1 MKHESNQK
9 MESVTLQ
16 PVPMEERKSWIDVAM
31 IQAGIL
37 ICVPSLMLGGMLAE
51 AMPMSQALLSGIV
64 GYLVTALLMV
74 VIGIIGSDIGVP
86 TCVVASGSFG
96 RQGSSKL
103 VSALFMISM
112 IGWFAVQNDVC
123 GSAFSNLLGQA
134 FGIALPVP
142 LSTAIWGVIML
153 ITAVYGIDALDKL
166 NKIAIPALIVV
177 TCIGCFMAV
186 SRFGLDNLYQPV
198 AQTMSFIDGVVL
210 TVSFMA
216 TGALNA
222 PDFTRYQRTR
232 KDTFLSS
239 VVGVMPAGVAMLV
252 LGAVMTRIAAQYD
265 ISLVFCDIGL
275 PVLGMLVLI
284 LATWTTNTT
293 NAYSAG
299 LNAVMVFGLAENKRS
314 AATVV
319 LGVIG
324 TALAVFG
331 IAGYFED
338 FLYLLGDTFMPIVGI
353 FIIDYWVLAR
363 GKAELYRFREG
374 WHWSGL
380 VALVCGFA
388 ATRLPFGISFI
399 NGMVVAAA
407 LYFVLELV
415 LRKPQ
420 AN

>member
-198 AQTMSFIDGVVL
+198 EQTMSFIDGVVL

>member
-186 SRFGLDNLYQPV
+186 SRFGLDNLYPPV
-198 AQTMSFIDGVVL
+198 EQTMSFIDGVVL

-331 IAGYFED
+331 IAGYFEN

>member
-186 SRFGLDNLYQPV
+186 SHFGLDNLYQPV
-198 AQTMSFIDGVVL
+198 EQTMSFIDGVVL

>member
-198 AQTMSFIDGVVL
+198 EQTMSFIDGVVL

-399 NGMVVAAA
+399 NSMVVAAA

>member
-1 MKHESNQK
+1 
-9 MESVTLQ
+9 
-16 PVPMEERKSWIDVAM
+16 
-31 IQAGIL
+31 
-37 ICVPSLMLGGMLAE
+37 ML
-51 AMPMSQALLSGIV
+51 
-64 GYLVTALLMV
+64 
-74 VIGIIGSDIGVP
+74 
-86 TCVVASGSFG
+86 
-96 RQGSSKL
+96 
-103 VSALFMISM
+103 
-112 IGWFAVQNDVC
+112 N
-123 GSAFSNLLGQA
+123 
-134 FGIALPVP
+134 
-142 LSTAIWGVIML
+142 
-153 ITAVYGIDALDKL
+153 TAVYGIDALDKL

-198 AQTMSFIDGVVL
+198 EQTMSFIDGVVL

-331 IAGYFED
+331 IAGYFEN

>member
-74 VIGIIGSDIGVP
+74 VIGISGSDIGVP

-198 AQTMSFIDGVVL
+198 EQTMSFFDGVVL

>member
-198 AQTMSFIDGVVL
+198 EQTMSFFDGVVL

>member
-198 AQTMSFIDGVVL
+198 EQTMSFIDGVVL

-331 IAGYFED
+331 IAGYFEN

>member
-198 AQTMSFIDGVVL
+198 EQTMSFIDGVVL

-363 GKAELYRFREG
+363 GKAELYHFREG

>member
-177 TCIGCFMAV
+177 TCIGCFMAG

-198 AQTMSFIDGVVL
+198 EQTMSFIDGVVL

>member
-198 AQTMSFIDGVVL
+198 EQTMSFIDGVVL

-293 NAYSAG
+293 NAHSAG
-299 LNAVMVFGLAENKRS
+299 LNAVMVFGLEENKRS

>member
-177 TCIGCFMAV
+177 TCIGCFIAV

-198 AQTMSFIDGVVL
+198 EQTMSFIDGVVL

-324 TALAVFG
+324 TVLAVFG

>member
-1 MKHESNQK
+1 
-9 MESVTLQ
+9 
-16 PVPMEERKSWIDVAM
+16 
-31 IQAGIL
+31 
-37 ICVPSLMLGGMLAE
+37 
-51 AMPMSQALLSGIV
+51 
-64 GYLVTALLMV
+64 
-74 VIGIIGSDIGVP
+74 
-86 TCVVASGSFG
+86 
-96 RQGSSKL
+96 
-103 VSALFMISM
+103 MISM

-177 TCIGCFMAV
+177 TCIGCFIAV

-198 AQTMSFIDGVVL
+198 EQTMSFIDGVVL

-324 TALAVFG
+324 TVLAVFG

-380 VALVCGFA
+380 VALICGFA

>member
-198 AQTMSFIDGVVL
+198 EQTMSFIDGVVL

-265 ISLVFCDIGL
+265 LSLVFCDIGL

>member
-112 IGWFAVQNDVC
+112 MGWFAVQNDVC

-177 TCIGCFMAV
+177 TCIGCFIAV

-198 AQTMSFIDGVVL
+198 EQTMSFIDGVVL

>member
-112 IGWFAVQNDVC
+112 MGWFAVQNDVC

-177 TCIGCFMAV
+177 TCIGCFIAV

-363 GKAELYRFREG
+363 GKAE
-374 WHWSGL
+374 
-380 VALVCGFA
+380 
-388 ATRLPFGISFI
+388 
-399 NGMVVAAA
+399 
-407 LYFVLELV
+407 
-415 LRKPQ
+415 
-420 AN
+420 